1 VKSPKLTE
9 DSKIVL
15 GSGASSSIA
24 GTVYLGRPW
33 GNYAQVV
40 FQNSNYQNII
50 IPVGWEGLCSIFFPK
65 SPLEYTVNSSSQL
78 GILPSPQLTSFS
90 PNITTQMPQERESHG
105 QKL

>member
-1 VKSPKLTE
+1 MKSPKLTE

-24 GTVYLGRPW
+24 GIVYLGRPW

-50 IPVGWEGLCSIFFPK
+50 IPVGWEGRCSHLFPK
-65 SPLEYTVNSSSQL
+65 PLLEYSVDSSSQL
-78 GILPSPQLTSFS
+78 GILPSLQLTFFS
-90 PNITTQMPQERESHG
+90 PNTTTQTPQERGFHG